1 MSIVG
6 ENIKAER
13 MRQHISQNA
22 LAKKAGIA
30 QATLNAIEAET
41 KNPSIDTVIL
51 LAKALGQRVS
61 MLLGEVQ
68 DGDLS
73 ATESALLADF
83 RSLNSQGQDYILQT
97 VYTVCASGIFDSPR
111 LHHKNAAE
119 KRRFSL

>member
-97 VYTVCASGIFDSPR
+97 VYTVCASGIYKKPGNLPSVESTA
-111 LHHKNAAE
+111 K
-119 KRRFSL
+119 